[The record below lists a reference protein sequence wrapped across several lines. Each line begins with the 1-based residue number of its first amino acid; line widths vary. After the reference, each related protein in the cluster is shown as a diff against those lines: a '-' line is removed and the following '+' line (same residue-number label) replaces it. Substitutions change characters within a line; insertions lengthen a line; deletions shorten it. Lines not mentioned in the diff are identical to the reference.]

1 MPSLRDRFS
10 RHRFDYMEHG
20 GVEIRRFGHNN
31 SLIEER
37 SPSVEVYI
45 VNMTLQDYSALK
57 QKVVELEAEVESL
70 KKTMPPNR
78 KKRSRKVQ
86 PTKEV

>member
-1 MPSLRDRFS
+1 
-10 RHRFDYMEHG
+10 MEHG